1 MGLDIGEKRIGV
13 ALSDP
18 LGIMA
23 GALTVVERITDDA
36 AVKQIIDLAR
46 ENEVERIVVGMPR
59 SLDGS
64 LGKQAQA
71 VQSFVDLLKEHT
83 QLPVVTWDERLS
95 TVAAER
101 TMLEVG
107 MKRDKRKKQRDSLA
121 AAFILQGYLDR
132 QKSCASGQ
140 GPKKS
145 LFLSFSPGVNSI
157 MTKFVGLI
165 GYKLKSFH
173 LAAVSAG
180 SFRLSGPRYS
190 LRGLGDSQ
198 RRPA

>member
-23 GALTVVERITDDA
+23 GALTVIERTTDETA
-36 AVKQIIDLAR
+36 LKQIIDHAR

-64 LGKQAQA
+64 LGKQAKA

-83 QLPVVTWDERLS
+83 KLPVVTWDERLS

-101 TMLEVG
+101 TMLEIG
-107 MKRDKRKKQRDSLA
+107 MKRDKRKKRRDSLA

-132 QKSCASGQ
+132 QKNCTSE
-140 GPKKS
+140 
-145 LFLSFSPGVNSI
+145 
-157 MTKFVGLI
+157 
-165 GYKLKSFH
+165 
-173 LAAVSAG
+173 
-180 SFRLSGPRYS
+180 
-190 LRGLGDSQ
+190 
-198 RRPA
+198 

>member
-1 MGLDIGEKRIGV
+1 MNCPDLVGAKHRFARFHDWGTWGLNKVSEHTRILGLDIGEKRIGV

-23 GALTVVERITDDA
+23 GALTVIERTTDEA
-36 AVKQIIDLAR
+36 ALKQIIDLAR
-46 ENEVERIVVGMPR
+46 ENEVERLVVGMPR

-83 QLPVVTWDERLS
+83 QLSVVTWDERLS

-107 MKRDKRKKQRDSLA
+107 MKRDKRKKYRDSLA
-121 AAFILQGYLDR
+121 AAFILQGYLDHE
-132 QKSCASGQ
+132 KSRSSGQ
-140 GPKKS
+140 
-145 LFLSFSPGVNSI
+145 
-157 MTKFVGLI
+157 
-165 GYKLKSFH
+165 
-173 LAAVSAG
+173 
-180 SFRLSGPRYS
+180 
-190 LRGLGDSQ
+190 D
-198 RRPA
+198 

>member
-1 MGLDIGEKRIGV
+1 MRILGLDIGEKRIGV

-18 LGIMA
+18 LGIIA
-23 GALTVVERITDDA
+23 GANKVIERTTDEA
-36 AVKQIIDLAR
+36 AVKQIIALAR

-71 VQSFVDLLKEHT
+71 VQSFIDILKGYTE
-83 QLPVVTWDERLS
+83 LPVVTWDERLS

-107 MKRDKRKKQRDSLA
+107 MKRDKRKKRRDSLA

-132 QKSCASGQ
+132 ENSRASE
-140 GPKKS
+140 
-145 LFLSFSPGVNSI
+145 
-157 MTKFVGLI
+157 
-165 GYKLKSFH
+165 
-173 LAAVSAG
+173 
-180 SFRLSGPRYS
+180 
-190 LRGLGDSQ
+190 
-198 RRPA
+198 

>member
-1 MGLDIGEKRIGV
+1 VRILGLDIGEKRIGV

-23 GALTVVERITDDA
+23 GALTVIERTTDEA
-36 AVKQIIDLAR
+36 AIKQILDLAC

-71 VQSFVDLLKEHT
+71 VQSFIDSLKGHT
-83 QLPVVTWDERLS
+83 QLPLVTWDERLS

-101 TMLEVG
+101 TMLEIG
-107 MKRDKRKKQRDSLA
+107 MKRDKRKKRRDSLA

-132 QKSCASGQ
+132 ERSCASD
-140 GPKKS
+140 KS
-145 LFLSFSPGVNSI
+145 
-157 MTKFVGLI
+157 
-165 GYKLKSFH
+165 
-173 LAAVSAG
+173 
-180 SFRLSGPRYS
+180 
-190 LRGLGDSQ
+190 
-198 RRPA
+198 

>member
-1 MGLDIGEKRIGV
+1 MRILGLDVGEKRIGV

-23 GALTVVERITDDA
+23 GALTVIERTTDEA

-83 QLPVVTWDERLS
+83 QLPVVAWDERLS

-107 MKRDKRKKQRDSLA
+107 MKRDKRKKRRDSLA

-132 QKSCASGQ
+132 QKNRASGQ
-140 GPKKS
+140 S
-145 LFLSFSPGVNSI
+145 QDLS
-157 MTKFVGLI
+157 
-165 GYKLKSFH
+165 
-173 LAAVSAG
+173 
-180 SFRLSGPRYS
+180 
-190 LRGLGDSQ
+190 
-198 RRPA
+198 

>member
-1 MGLDIGEKRIGV
+1 MRILGLDIGEKRIGV

-23 GALTVVERITDDA
+23 GALTVIERTTDEA
-36 AVKQIIDLAR
+36 ALKQIIDLAR
-46 ENEVERIVVGMPR
+46 ENEVERLVVGMPR

-71 VQSFVDLLKEHT
+71 VQSFVDLLKEYT
-83 QLPVVTWDERLS
+83 KFPVVTWDERLS

-107 MKRDKRKKQRDSLA
+107 MKRDKRKKYRDSLA

-132 QKSCASGQ
+132 RKG
-140 GPKKS
+140 
-145 LFLSFSPGVNSI
+145 
-157 MTKFVGLI
+157 
-165 GYKLKSFH
+165 
-173 LAAVSAG
+173 G
-180 SFRLSGPRYS
+180 SSVQ
-190 LRGLGDSQ
+190 D
-198 RRPA
+198 

>member
-1 MGLDIGEKRIGV
+1 MRILGLDIGEKRIGV

-23 GALTVVERITDDA
+23 GALTVIERTTDEA
-36 AVKQIIDLAR
+36 AIRQIIDLGR

-83 QLPVVTWDERLS
+83 QLPLVAWDERLS

-107 MKRDKRKKQRDSLA
+107 VKWDKRKKRRDSLA

-132 QKSCASGQ
+132 ERSNASGQ
-140 GPKKS
+140 NQD
-145 LFLSFSPGVNSI
+145 LS
-157 MTKFVGLI
+157 
-165 GYKLKSFH
+165 
-173 LAAVSAG
+173 
-180 SFRLSGPRYS
+180 
-190 LRGLGDSQ
+190 
-198 RRPA
+198 

>member
-1 MGLDIGEKRIGV
+1 MRILGLDIGEKRIGV

-23 GALTVVERITDDA
+23 GALTVIERTTDEA
-36 AVKQIIDLAR
+36 AIKQILDLAC

-71 VQSFVDLLKEHT
+71 VQSFIDSLKGHT
-83 QLPVVTWDERLS
+83 QLPLVTWDERLS

-101 TMLEVG
+101 TMLEIG
-107 MKRDKRKKQRDSLA
+107 MKRDKRKKRRDSLA

-132 QKSCASGQ
+132 ERSCASD
-140 GPKKS
+140 KS
-145 LFLSFSPGVNSI
+145 
-157 MTKFVGLI
+157 
-165 GYKLKSFH
+165 
-173 LAAVSAG
+173 
-180 SFRLSGPRYS
+180 
-190 LRGLGDSQ
+190 
-198 RRPA
+198 

>member
-1 MGLDIGEKRIGV
+1 MHILGLDIGEKRIGV

-23 GALTVVERITDDA
+23 GALTVIERITDEA

-83 QLPVVTWDERLS
+83 QLPVVAWDERLS

-107 MKRDKRKKQRDSLA
+107 MKRDKRKKRRDSLA

-132 QKSCASGQ
+132 QKNRASGQ
-140 GPKKS
+140 NQD
-145 LFLSFSPGVNSI
+145 LS
-157 MTKFVGLI
+157 
-165 GYKLKSFH
+165 
-173 LAAVSAG
+173 
-180 SFRLSGPRYS
+180 
-190 LRGLGDSQ
+190 
-198 RRPA
+198 